1 MSVVVIGVNHKTAP
15 IKIREKIAF
24 SPENLEKGLDEIGAI
39 VNERVIVS
47 TCNRTELYLGS
58 NKSPIS
64 SREITQ
70 WLARFFQIQ
79 EDSFQ
84 DFLYIH
90 KQDTAVQHILR
101 VVSGLDSLVL
111 GEPQILGQVKDAHAS
126 ALQAKATG
134 PLLNKLM
141 QYSFNVAK
149 KVRTQTSIG
158 ANPVSVAYASVSLAK
173 QIFAKLEN
181 QTALLVGAG
190 ETIELV
196 GRHLKTQNIGDIIVA
211 NRTLENAQRLADE
224 FDGSAIRLESVAEHL
239 PKADIVISS
248 TAAPIPIIGKGSV
261 ERALKKRKHQ
271 PIFMVDIAIPRDIE
285 SEVGN
290 LDDVYLYTVDD
301 LESVIEENKKS
312 RQDAADQAEKMVQ
325 LEVQDYMDW
334 VRAQSQLQLIRQY
347 RTQAEMHKQD
357 VLEKALQQI
366 QNGKSTEEA
375 LSFLAHTLTNKL
387 SHNVTVALNKAA
399 KSGDL
404 DTLETA
410 CKILDLTP
418 IDHKR
423 D

>member
-15 IKIREKIAF
+15 VKIREKIAF

-47 TCNRTELYLGS
+47 TCNRTELYLSS
-58 NKSPIS
+58 NQNNIS
-64 SREITQ
+64 AHAITQ
-70 WLARFFQIQ
+70 WLAQFFHIQ
-79 EDSFQ
+79 ENSFQ

-90 KQDTAVQHILR
+90 KEDAAVQHILR

-126 ALQAKATG
+126 ALRAKATG

-173 QIFAKLEN
+173 QIFAKLED

-196 GRHLKTQNIGDIIVA
+196 GRHLKAQNIGNIIVA

-224 FDGSAIRLESVAEHL
+224 FAGTAIRLEAIAEHL

-261 ERALKKRKHQ
+261 ERALKKRRHQ
-271 PIFMVDIAIPRDIE
+271 PMFMVDIAIPRDIE
-285 SEVGN
+285 SEVGD

-325 LEVQDYMDW
+325 LEVKDYMDW
-334 VRAQSQLQLIRQY
+334 VRAQCQIQLIRQY
-347 RTQAEMHKQD
+347 REQAENHKQD
-357 VLEKALQQI
+357 VLEKAFQQLQK
-366 QNGKSTEEA
+366 GKSTEEA
-375 LSFLAHTLTNKL
+375 LTFLAHTLTNKL

-418 IDHKR
+418 IDNR
-423 D
+423 DK